1 MDDSDRH
8 FPQFDGSFR
17 GTHQNAQP
25 HHTPMQKIRSTM
37 VLTELAAP
45 PPALKRCRDE
55 KSLSRPTTKRVK
67 IQDTPTHHVV
77 ESVVANALLQ
87 LKSTTRSPMVQW
99 TKLFDNASS
108 DEYSSDEDEANM
120 VQALVKA
127 SFSKELRRT
136 SPAVARLTGDEQLVN
151 PDVFIKGL
159 VENPVKYVPA
169 SSLQGFFTEVT
180 DEYVK
185 GYTMAVVKAV
195 REDDVH
201 ALRHLRAQGHTM
213 LCGSKFGDSI
223 LHLACRRNCVKVVD
237 FLLNEVRISPRLVC
251 DYGRT
256 PLHDALWVSQPNETI
271 VKILLTACPDL
282 LYVTDKR
289 GSTPMAYLP
298 KVHWRAMCRLLEH
311 LDTGSLVP
319 KAIHQ

>member
-1 MDDSDRH
+1 
-8 FPQFDGSFR
+8 
-17 GTHQNAQP
+17 
-25 HHTPMQKIRSTM
+25 MQKIRSTM

-55 KSLSRPTTKRVK
+55 KSLPRPMMKKVK
-67 IQDTPTHHVV
+67 IQETSSYHVI
-77 ESVVANALLQ
+77 ENAMVADALLQ

-99 TKLFDNASS
+99 TKLFDSTSS

-127 SFSKELRRT
+127 SFSKNLRR
-136 SPAVARLTGDEQLVN
+136 SLPAVARLTGDEQLVN

-159 VENPVKYVPA
+159 LGKSIKYVPA

-180 DEYVK
+180 DDYVI

-201 ALRHLRAQGHTM
+201 TLRSLRAQGHSM

-223 LHLACRRNCVKVVD
+223 LHLACRRNCVKVVE
-237 FLLNEVRISPRLVC
+237 FLLTEVGVSPRLVC

-271 VKILLTACPDL
+271 VKMLLASCPDL
-282 LYVTDKR
+282 LYITDKR

-298 KVHWRAMCRLLEH
+298 KAHWPAMCRLLED
-311 LDTGSLVP
+311 LGTGSLVP